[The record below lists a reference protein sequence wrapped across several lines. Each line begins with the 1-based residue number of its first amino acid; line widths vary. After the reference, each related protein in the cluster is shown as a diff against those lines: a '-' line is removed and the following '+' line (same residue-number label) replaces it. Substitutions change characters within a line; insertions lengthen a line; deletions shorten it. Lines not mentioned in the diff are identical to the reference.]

1 MDEVA
6 LRRLLDRGVWPPVLL
21 VHGPD
26 AQALD
31 DALAGLDRRL
41 FSEPSAAAFDRQ
53 LFDAR
58 ESDVATVLHAALTV
72 PVLAPRRLV
81 AVRHAQA
88 WPAREAPALAR
99 YAAAPSPTTC
109 LLLLADEP
117 LGPSRERPN
126 PHWLLGAV
134 PATGHVEVGARRGR
148 GLEDWLRQRAQAEG
162 LTVTEEAARLL
173 VQMVGEDGARLL
185 GEARK
190 AALAGGPDNRAVG
203 VREVESVVGEQ
214 RLSGLFDL
222 TRAVERREV
231 GAALRA
237 LDRLLAT
244 EEPLFVLAALTR
256 EARTAWM
263 AREAQQRGLAPV
275 EIARR
280 LRRPPPVVEALL
292 AALGSESTRG
302 LAQRLRR
309 CWQVEWRM
317 KSGGEPRA
325 ELTALVTEL
334 CRGGAR

>member
-1 MDEVA
+1 VDHVA
-6 LRRLLDRGVWPPVLL
+6 LLRLLDRGVLPAVLL

-31 DALAGLDRRL
+31 DVLAVLGRHL
-41 FSEPSAAAFDRQ
+41 FHEPSAAAFDRQ
-53 LFDAR
+53 MFDAR
-58 ESDVATVLHAALTV
+58 ETDVESVIHAALTV

-81 AVRHAQA
+81 AVRHVQA
-88 WPAREAPALAR
+88 WPPREAEALAR
-99 YAAAPSPTTC
+99 YTAAPSPTTS
-109 LLLLADEP
+109 LLLLADEV
-117 LGPSRERPN
+117 LAAGRDRPS
-126 PHWLLGAV
+126 PHWLLAAV
-134 PATGHVEVGARRGR
+134 PTAAQVEVSARRGR
-148 GLEDWLRQRAQAEG
+148 ALEDWLRQRAQAEG
-162 LTVTEEAARLL
+162 VTLTEEAARLL
-173 VQMVGEDGARLL
+173 VQMVGEDSARLL

-203 VREVESVVGEQ
+203 VREVESVVGEH
-214 RLSGLFDL
+214 RVSGLFDL
-222 TRAVERREV
+222 TRAIERREV
-231 GAALRA
+231 GGALRT

-256 EARTAWM
+256 EVRAAWL
-263 AREAQQRGLAPV
+263 AREAQQRGLGAG

-292 AALGSESTRG
+292 AALAGESTPS
-302 LAQRLRR
+302 LALRLRR
-309 CWQVEWRM
+309 CWQAEWRV

>member
-1 MDEVA
+1 MDEIA
-6 LRRLLDRGVWPPVLL
+6 LLRLLDRGSWPPVLV
-21 VHGPD
+21 VHGAD

-31 DALAGLDRRL
+31 DVLARIDRQL
-41 FSEPSAAAFDRQ
+41 FGEPSAATFDRQ

-58 ESDVATVLHAALTV
+58 ASDVATVLHAALTV

-99 YAAAPSPTTC
+99 YAAAPSPTTV

-117 LGPSRERPN
+117 LGPSRERPG

-134 PATGHVEVGARRGR
+134 PAAGQVEVGVRRGR
-148 GLEDWLRQRAQAEG
+148 ALEDWLRQRAQAEG

-190 AALAGGPDNRAVG
+190 AALAGGPDNRTVG

-214 RLSGLFDL
+214 RVSALFDL
-222 TRAVERREV
+222 TRAIERREV
-231 GAALRA
+231 GAALRT

-244 EEPLFVLAALTR
+244 EEPLLVLAALTR
-256 EARTAWM
+256 EARAAWM
-263 AREAQQRGLAPV
+263 AREAQQRGVPAA

-292 AALGSESTRG
+292 AALAGESARG
-302 LAQRLRR
+302 LAHRLRR
-309 CWQVEWRM
+309 CWQAEWRL